1 MYKDIKT
8 LIENTT
14 MQERYNDNGEL
25 INYVI
30 SPIDGYML
38 HEKSRDEIITD
49 ENGNE
54 TGEIKNGYTSGIVTV
69 LANYDFEKN
78 ERKIY
83 AVEEDKMIKDD
94 SL

>member
-8 LIENTT
+8 LIENAT

-30 SPIDGYML
+30 SPIEGYKL
-38 HEKSRDEIITD
+38 HEKSRDEIITG

-54 TGEIKNGYTSGIVTV
+54 TGDVKKGYTEGIVTV
-69 LANYDFEKN
+69 LANYNFIEN
-78 ERKIY
+78 SREIY
-83 AVEEDKMIKDD
+83 AVKR
-94 SL
+94 